1 MIDPTIIVAAIV
13 FAGVI
18 LSNWVL
24 IRKAQIGYEQRF
36 IQLQAAEKKA
46 AQEYADMQFG
56 RANDR
61 IESQDRIISDQNIE
75 IAKLNARVLY
85 VENAAN
91 TLFPWRRYAKAL
103 QGQVIQLGGTPL
115 PEPIDYFK
123 ENGE

>member
-1 MIDPTIIVAAIV
+1 MDPTLIVAAIAFV
-13 FAGVI
+13 GLLV
-18 LSNWVL
+18 SNWAV
-24 IRKAQIGYEQRF
+24 IRKAQLEYERRL
-36 IQLQAAEKKA
+36 IALQAEETKA
-46 AQEYADMQFG
+46 RQEYADLQFG

-103 QGQVIQLGGTPL
+103 QNQVRDLGGDPL

-123 ENGE
+123 ENGD